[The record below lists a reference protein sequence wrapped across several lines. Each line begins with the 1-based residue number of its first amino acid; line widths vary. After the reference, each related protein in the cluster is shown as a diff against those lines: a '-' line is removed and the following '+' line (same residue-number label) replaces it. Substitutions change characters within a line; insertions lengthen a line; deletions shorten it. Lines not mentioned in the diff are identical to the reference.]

1 MRDMKVE
8 KREEKTGRKCRI
20 GEVER
25 GRKVRCI
32 YVWKGEL

>member
-1 MRDMKVE
+1 MRDMKAE
-8 KREEKTGRKCRI
+8 KREKKRRKCRI

-32 YVWKGEL
+32 YVWKEEL